1 MFYKNGGTEKKK
13 KKQGE
18 VGERMEKLKELDI
31 GVLG

>member
-13 KKQGE
+13 KAGE
-18 VGERMEKLKELDI
+18 SGERMEELKELDI